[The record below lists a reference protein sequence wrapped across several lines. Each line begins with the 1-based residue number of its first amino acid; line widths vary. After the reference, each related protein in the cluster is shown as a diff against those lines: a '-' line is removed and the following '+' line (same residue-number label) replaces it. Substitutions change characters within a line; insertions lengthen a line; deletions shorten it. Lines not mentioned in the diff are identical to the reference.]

1 MVVIKYKLG
10 DGEEEPLYEINP
22 IFRKSQSKEDEIY
35 YNDIN
40 SDDEYEAQLDFKDE
54 VIERKIKNVNKE
66 SNEFIKEKQF
76 LKIQKELENKKKD
89 LASKRNEMSSFI
101 KKELNDYKQQQID
114 ALEKIQQYVL
124 AITNDYDSELSSK
137 IEELKGK

>member
-1 MVVIKYKLG
+1 MVVIKYKLE
-10 DGEEEPLYEINP
+10 DGEEPLYEINP
-22 IFRKSQSKEDEIY
+22 IFRKIKGEGEDEIY
-35 YNDIN
+35 YNN
-40 SDDEYEAQLDFKDE
+40 DDESEAQLDFKDE

-89 LASKRNEMSSFI
+89 LASKRKEMSSFI

-114 ALEKIQQYVL
+114 ALEKIQQYVY
-124 AITNDYDSELSSK
+124 AITNDYDYELSSK
-137 IEELKGK
+137 IEELKRNR

>member
-1 MVVIKYKLG
+1 MVVIKYKLE
-10 DGEEEPLYEINP
+10 DGEEPLYEINP

-35 YNDIN
+35 YN
-40 SDDEYEAQLDFKDE
+40 SDDESEAQLDFKDE

-89 LASKRNEMSSFI
+89 LASKRKEMSSFI

-114 ALEKIQQYVL
+114 ALEKIQQYVY
-124 AITNDYDSELSSK
+124 AITNDYDFELSSK
-137 IEELKGK
+137 IEELRNE

>member
-1 MVVIKYKLG
+1 MEVIKYKLE
-10 DGEEEPLYEINP
+10 DGEEPLYEINP
-22 IFRKSQSKEDEIY
+22 IFRKIKGEGEDEIY
-35 YNDIN
+35 YN
-40 SDDEYEAQLDFKDE
+40 SDDESEAQLDFKDE

-76 LKIQKELENKKKD
+76 LKIQKEIENKKKD

-114 ALEKIQQYVL
+114 ALEKIQQYVY

-137 IEELKGK
+137 IEELRNE

>member
-35 YNDIN
+35 YN
-40 SDDEYEAQLDFKDE
+40 SDDESEVKLDFKDE
-54 VIERKIKNVNKE
+54 IIERKIKNVNKD
-66 SNEFIKEKQF
+66 SKEFIKEKQF
-76 LKIQKELENKKKD
+76 LKIQKELEKKKKD
-89 LASKRNEMSSFI
+89 LASKKKEMSSFI

-114 ALEKIQQYVL
+114 ALEKIQQYVYT
-124 AITNDYDSELSSK
+124 ITNDYDFELSSK
-137 IEELKGK
+137 IEELKRNI

>member
-1 MVVIKYKLG
+1 MVVIKYKLE
-10 DGEEEPLYEINP
+10 DGEEPLYEINP
-22 IFRKSQSKEDEIY
+22 IFRKKGEDEIY
-35 YNDIN
+35 YN
-40 SDDEYEAQLDFKDE
+40 SDDESEAQLDFKDE
-54 VIERKIKNVNKE
+54 VMERKIKNVNKE

-89 LASKRNEMSSFI
+89 LASKRKEMSSFI

-137 IEELKGK
+137 IEELRGK

>member
-1 MVVIKYKLG
+1 MVVIKYKLE
-10 DGEEEPLYEINP
+10 DGEEPLYEINP
-22 IFRKSQSKEDEIY
+22 IFRKIKGEGEDEIY
-35 YNDIN
+35 YN
-40 SDDEYEAQLDFKDE
+40 SDDESEAQLDFKDE
-54 VIERKIKNVNKE
+54 VMERKIKNVNKE

-89 LASKRNEMSSFI
+89 LASKRKEMSSFI

-137 IEELKGK
+137 IEELRGK

>member
-1 MVVIKYKLG
+1 MVVIKYKLE
-10 DGEEEPLYEINP
+10 DGEEPLYEINP

-35 YNDIN
+35 YN
-40 SDDEYEAQLDFKDE
+40 SDDESEAQLDFKDE
-54 VIERKIKNVNKE
+54 VMERKIKNVNKE

-89 LASKRNEMSSFI
+89 LASKKKEMSSFI

-137 IEELKGK
+137 IEELKRNR

>member
-1 MVVIKYKLG
+1 MVVIKYKLE
-10 DGEEEPLYEINP
+10 DGEEPLYKINP

-35 YNDIN
+35 YN
-40 SDDEYEAQLDFKDE
+40 SDDESEAQLDFKDE

-89 LASKRNEMSSFI
+89 LASKRKEMSSFI

-114 ALEKIQQYVL
+114 ALEKIQQYVY
-124 AITNDYDSELSSK
+124 AITNDYDFELSSK
-137 IEELKGK
+137 IEELRNE

>member
-1 MVVIKYKLG
+1 MVVIKYELE
-10 DGEEEPLYEINP
+10 DGEEPLYEINP
-22 IFRKSQSKEDEIY
+22 IFRKSQNKEDEIY
-35 YNDIN
+35 YN
-40 SDDEYEAQLDFKDE
+40 SDDESEAQLDFKDE

-76 LKIQKELENKKKD
+76 LKIQKELEKKKKD
-89 LASKRNEMSSFI
+89 LASKKKEMSSFI

-114 ALEKIQQYVL
+114 ALEKIQQYVY

-137 IEELKGK
+137 IEELNK

>member
-1 MVVIKYKLG
+1 MVVIKYKLE
-10 DGEEEPLYEINP
+10 DGEEPLYEINP
-22 IFRKSQSKEDEIY
+22 IFRKKGEDEIY
-35 YNDIN
+35 YN
-40 SDDEYEAQLDFKDE
+40 SDDESEAQLDFKDE
-54 VIERKIKNVNKE
+54 VIERKIKDVNKE

-76 LKIQKELENKKKD
+76 LKIQKEIENKKKD

-137 IEELKGK
+137 IEELRGK

>member
-1 MVVIKYKLG
+1 MVVIKYKLE
-10 DGEEEPLYEINP
+10 DGEEPLYEINP

-35 YNDIN
+35 YN
-40 SDDEYEAQLDFKDE
+40 SDDESEAQLDFKDE

-76 LKIQKELENKKKD
+76 LKIQKEIENKKKD

-137 IEELKGK
+137 IEELRGK

>member
-1 MVVIKYKLG
+1 MVVIKYKLE
-10 DGEEEPLYEINP
+10 DGEEPLYEINP
-22 IFRKSQSKEDEIY
+22 IFRKSQNKEDEIY

-40 SDDEYEAQLDFKDE
+40 SDDESEAQLDFKDE

-76 LKIQKELENKKKD
+76 LKIQKELEKKKKD
-89 LASKRNEMSSFI
+89 LASKRKEMSSFI

-114 ALEKIQQYVL
+114 ALEKIQQYVY

-137 IEELKGK
+137 IEELYNK

>member
-1 MVVIKYKLG
+1 MVVIKYKLE
-10 DGEEEPLYEINP
+10 DVEETLYEINP
-22 IFRKSQSKEDEIY
+22 IFRKREREGSDEIY

-40 SDDEYEAQLDFKDE
+40 SDDVSEAKLDFKDE

-76 LKIQKELENKKKD
+76 LKIQKELEKKKKD
-89 LASKRNEMSSFI
+89 LASKRKEMSSFI

-114 ALEKIQQYVL
+114 ALEKIQQYVY

-137 IEELKGK
+137 IEELRNE